1 MSIFIGRLIE
11 EAPNVWRY
19 GPIRREQKR
28 LGDVLK
34 AIMTLKGYGLHRT
47 GIVKAY
53 HVRRLAPLMAHALP
67 MYRMTLDSTPEGT
80 MMVADEALSIGEIA
94 QRLKE
99 AMECPAG
106 PSVDLAPVY
115 PVPGHPAM
123 RSDVGFVELV
133 SLLRVSFFG
142 RPSFVLGF

>member
-1 MSIFIGRLIE
+1 MK
-11 EAPNVWRY
+11 
-19 GPIRREQKR
+19 EQKR
-28 LGDVLK
+28 LGDLLK
-34 AIMTLKGYGLHRT
+34 AIVTLKGRGLRGT
-47 GIVKAY
+47 SVVGAY
-53 HVRRLAPLMAHALP
+53 HVRRLAPLMVWALS

-123 RSDVGFVELV
+123 RSDAGFIELV
-133 SLLRVSFFG
+133 SLPRVYF
-142 RPSFVLGF
+142 LG

>member
-34 AIMTLKGYGLHRT
+34 AIVTLKGYGLHRT

-53 HVRRLAPLMAHALP
+53 HVRRLAPLMAHTLP
-67 MYRMTLDSTPEGT
+67 MWKMTPDSTPKGT
-80 MMVADEALSIGEIA
+80 VMVAGEALSVGEMA
-94 QRLKE
+94 QRL
-99 AMECPAG
+99 
-106 PSVDLAPVY
+106 
-115 PVPGHPAM
+115 
-123 RSDVGFVELV
+123 
-133 SLLRVSFFG
+133 
-142 RPSFVLGF
+142 